1 MFVQYHHSHNVLF
14 LQATTNKTTQP
25 IKIVDSS
32 TVNALLP
39 HKSTTPQPT
48 VPTAITFNWTTCKRI
63 PRTMRVYGQPVA
75 INGKVYMRGKS
86 NRTDTVLV
94 YTPDQ
99 DSWDE
104 MPPPPVDRFTIATLR
119 GRLLVVGGE
128 DKSTYKNTN
137 TILTFDESSR
147 QWVRSLPHMP
157 KALTVPAV
165 VEYQNHLIVIGGCDS
180 NITRR
185 ADVNILNTSNKWI
198 TTEPFP
204 RTDYYSTCL
213 IGDTLYLVGQYNKEV
228 FRAHVPSL
236 ISRASSGVWESV
248 ASVPFYQSSPIAI
261 GNTLLTVGGKDIA
274 EILGGYSTSS
284 IHLYDPTKDQW
295 TQCGDLPEEMDT
307 CHCIELSGKLCVLGG
322 WRGLHYQFCVHI
334 NPIHYTLVVNFN

>member
-1 MFVQYHHSHNVLF
+1 MNLF

-32 TVNALLP
+32 TGNALLP

-48 VPTAITFNWTTCKRI
+48 VPTAITFNWTTCKNI
-63 PRTMRVYGQPVA
+63 PRTMNVYDQPVT
-75 INGKVYMRGKS
+75 INGKVYMRGMS
-86 NRTDTVLV
+86 NRTGTVLV

-104 MPPPPVDRFTIATLR
+104 LPPPPVNRFTIATLR
-119 GRLLVVGGE
+119 GRLLVVGGL
-128 DKSTYKNTN
+128 DKSAKKISISN

-147 QWVRSLPHMP
+147 QWVRSLPRML
-157 KALTVPAV
+157 KALAVPAV
-165 VEYQNHLIVIGGCDS
+165 VEYQNHLIVIGGYDS
-180 NITRR
+180 NDTRI

-198 TTEPFP
+198 TAEPLP
-204 RTDYYSTCL
+204 RTDDYSTCL
-213 IGDTLYLVGQYNKEV
+213 IGDTLYLVGQDTKEV

-248 ASVPFYQSSPIAI
+248 ASVPFDHSSPIAI
-261 GNTLLTVGGKDIA
+261 GNTLLTVGGSEGLGIA
-274 EILGGYSTSS
+274 TSS

-295 TQCGDLPEEMDT
+295 TQCGDLPREMYY
-307 CHCIELSGKLCVLGG
+307 CYCIELSGKLCVLGG
-322 WRGLHYQFCVHI
+322 RRGITIRSV
-334 NPIHYTLVVNFN
+334 YTSIPSITH